1 MFAEFSEVHQQLA
14 ELSSDS
20 DDEELTKSKKL
31 QEAMKKRR
39 EDDFKSQLAF
49 LHHEDFLNQ
58 LGQEAIPKIDNTIKV
73 EPTDE
78 DYEQMRQMRNRFANE
93 FDEAVPE
100 AVIELPSSSSEDSD
114 DIDDDFYDRKKDRDV
129 KGRYTIPHRRGPS
142 GSPLRDMV
150 RRTEAE
156 INAEVRKKKPKAPP
170 GIPEKQ
176 WQGKRKG
183 FTRLYQVF
191 ADGDSYIGIITF
203 FHY

>member
-73 EPTDE
+73 RYLRTL
-78 DYEQMRQMRNRFANE
+78 RT
-93 FDEAVPE
+93 
-100 AVIELPSSSSEDSD
+100 
-114 DIDDDFYDRKKDRDV
+114 RKD
-129 KGRYTIPHRRGPS
+129 
-142 GSPLRDMV
+142 
-150 RRTEAE
+150 
-156 INAEVRKKKPKAPP
+156 
-170 GIPEKQ
+170 
-176 WQGKRKG
+176 
-183 FTRLYQVF
+183 
-191 ADGDSYIGIITF
+191 
-203 FHY
+203 